1 MLYLARSIYAS
12 VRQTNNRLDARRV
25 TRSTLVTMPIYSYS
39 RLGSFETCP
48 RKYWYSYI
56 EKPDIERV
64 DGVEAFLGSRA
75 HDSLEELHRRR
86 MGGQIMGKDELLAW
100 YEQSWEKN
108 WHDNVRVV
116 DKTLTAE
123 DYRQVGRN
131 SLQLYYDRYHP
142 FDQDQTLKLEARVLI
157 SLDDE
162 DKYRLQGYI
171 DRLTQR
177 PDGTYEIHDYK
188 TSKSV
193 PTQEQADADT
203 QLALYQIGVEG
214 MWDDVKQVDLVWHYV
229 RFDKEIR
236 SRRTPEQ
243 LDALRQSR
251 IAVIDDIESRGKDEA
266 NFPTSPSRLCDWC
279 DFRELCPATRHAV
292 AVKALPPKEF
302 KDDNGVELV
311 DQLSEL
317 RWQRGEL
324 NAQLRTLGEEEDEIR
339 QRIIAFAQASDL
351 ETVIGSSHQAGIA
364 AVQKFDYPRSADDR
378 RPEFEKVLCDAGI
391 WDQVSSP
398 NGKKLEA
405 LWENRED
412 LPKAV
417 QKALAEY
424 VSFCEEVKFSFKKR
438 QVDED

>member
-1 MLYLARSIYAS
+1 
-12 VRQTNNRLDARRV
+12 
-25 TRSTLVTMPIYSYS
+25 MPIYSYS

-48 RKYWYSYI
+48 RKYWYAYI
-56 EKPDIERV
+56 EKPEIERV
-64 DGVEAFLGSRA
+64 DGVEAFLGSRV
-75 HDSLEELHRRR
+75 HDSLEELYRRR
-86 MGGQIMGKDELLAW
+86 MGGQVMGKDELLDW
-100 YEQSWEKN
+100 YEQDWEKN

-123 DYRQVGRN
+123 DYRQVGRD

-142 FDQDQTLKLEARVLI
+142 FDQDQTLKLEARILI

-171 DRLTQR
+171 DRLTQC

-193 PTQEQADADT
+193 PTQEQADEDT

-214 MWDDVKQVDLVWHYV
+214 MWDDVEQVDLVWHYV

-279 DFRELCPATRHAV
+279 DYQELCPATRHGV
-292 AVKALPPKEF
+292 TVKALPPKEF

-317 RWQRGEL
+317 RRQKGEL
-324 NAQLRTLGEEEDEIR
+324 NAQRRILDEEEDEIR
-339 QRIIAFAQASDL
+339 QRIITFAQASGL
-351 ETVIGSSHQAGIA
+351 ETVVGSSHQAGIKT
-364 AVQKFDYPRSADDR
+364 VQKFEYPRSADKQ
-378 RPEFEKVLCDAGI
+378 RPEFEKVLRDAGL
-391 WDQVSSP
+391 WEQVSSP
-398 NGKKLEA
+398 NGKKLQS

-438 QVDED
+438 QVEED